1 MTPEEHTQALKEIM
15 EHLEREEKIQAMI
28 LEVEKYEKEHF
39 PIHLPSIGGAIKF
52 RLDQDATQE
61 ADLFAYF
68 GKEKTRKLIYEKLD
82 LTPDDINFL
91 NDVIGIP
98 MAVLKQ
104 KK

>member
-15 EHLEREEKIQAMI
+15 EHLEKEEKVQAMI
-28 LEVEKYEKEHF
+28 LEVENYEKEHF
-39 PIHLPSIGGAIKF
+39 PIHLPSIKGAIKF
-52 RLDQDATQE
+52 RLEQDATHE
-61 ADLFAYF
+61 AELFAYF
-68 GKEKTRKLIYEKLD
+68 GKERTRKIMYEDSD

-98 MAVLKQ
+98 LAVLKQ